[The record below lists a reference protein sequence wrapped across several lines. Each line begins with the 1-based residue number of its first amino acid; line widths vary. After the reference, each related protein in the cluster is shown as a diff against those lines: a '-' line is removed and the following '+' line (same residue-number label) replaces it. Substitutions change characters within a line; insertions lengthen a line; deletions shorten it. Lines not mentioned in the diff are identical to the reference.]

1 MLWGDLVAA
10 RGAVQREPRA
20 DLGPPGGEPD
30 EVGHEPEIALGVMA
44 ERAALGRGAALV
56 PELQPCGGLP
66 VAGVLDPVSGEPLLC
81 DRAPDVHR
89 GAQAGAVP
97 VDTRGDPDAVA
108 LATHD

>member
-1 MLWGDLVAA
+1 LSRRVVPCSASHA
-10 RGAVQREPRA
+10 RISARLE
-20 DLGPPGGEPD
+20 
-30 EVGHEPEIALGVMA
+30 
-44 ERAALGRGAALV
+44 ERAALGRGAALA